1 MKLSLNK
8 GFDGGG
14 RIALEGPIDHFG
26 IHSTCEVNFRLQLFA
41 SCCLPIK
48 IFVHANTLSMLLT
61 EMLLDFTGF
70 LYFPIPHPVL
80 SSESRE
86 GIFISW
92 IVVQRKSSF

>member
-14 RIALEGPIDHFG
+14 REALEGPIGHFG

-41 SCCLPIK
+41 SCCLPVK

-61 EMLLDFTGF
+61 EMPLLGARGWEWNGLENEFCF
-70 LYFPIPHPVL
+70 
-80 SSESRE
+80 S
-86 GIFISW
+86 
-92 IVVQRKSSF
+92 